1 MSIVKTEAVIL
12 SYMPYGETS
21 KIIRVFSKG
30 SGRLSF
36 IAKGSRKL
44 KNRFGG
50 SLDPLNHV
58 NLVYYYKEKRDLHT
72 LTQCDIINPFAH
84 VKSDF
89 DKLSLGLAIAE
100 VITKLVVEEEENV
113 PIFDLMKRS
122 LVWLESANKNFENIY
137 WYFMTRFV
145 RLSGYGFDIKDCV
158 RCGNTIQNGPAF
170 FSLAEGEVTCSSCTK
185 PAMNREISPE
195 SVHVLKAIFN
205 KNPDTLSNLRVSQK
219 SAREINGLIDSY
231 YKYHFDG
238 YSSIQALKLM
248 N

>member
-1 MSIVKTEAVIL
+1 MSIVETEAVVL

-30 SGRLSF
+30 SGKLSF

-72 LTQCDIINPFAH
+72 LTQCDIIDPFVH

-89 DKLSLGLAIAE
+89 DKLALGLAIAE
-100 VITKLVVEEEENV
+100 VISKLVVEEEENV
-113 PIFDLMKRS
+113 PLFDLVQHS
-122 LVWLESANKNFENIY
+122 LEWLESANKNYENIY

-145 RLSGYGFDIKDCV
+145 RLSGYGFHINDCAC
-158 RCGNTIQNGPAF
+158 CGNKIKNGSAF
-170 FSLAEGEVTCSSCTK
+170 FSLAEGGVTCSSCTK
-185 PAMNREISPE
+185 SGMNKEISPE
-195 SVHVLKAIFN
+195 SVHVLKAIFD
-205 KNPDTLSNLRVSQK
+205 KTPTTISNLRVSQK
-219 SAREINGLIDSY
+219 SSREINDLIDSY
-231 YKYHFDG
+231 FKFHFDG